1 MLKKFMTF
9 DEMITPTII
18 KVIYWIGLIF
28 VAIGS
33 LVTLFGSLMAG
44 EFGGIIG
51 AIFLAVFG
59 FLMVRVYCELI
70 ILGFKGV
77 EYLKNINDKLDAS
90 NNRDSF
96 SDY

>member
-1 MLKKFMTF
+1 MLKKFTTF
-9 DEMITPTII
+9 DEMITPAII

-28 VAIGS
+28 VALGS
-33 LVTLFGSLMAG
+33 LVTLFRSLMVG

-51 AIFLAVFG
+51 AIMIAVFG